1 MAKVLNSKKLSDTI
15 SITECTDGFWLY
27 DETRGMNL
35 SMQAKSSEAA
45 LFEALEYYQKRF
57 QEVQNNYN
65 SLKAKVD
72 HFVGQVADP
81 DCGDYYCNRCGSSS
95 EIEYCGDTA

>member
-15 SITECTDGFWLY
+15 SIAECTDGFWLY

-45 LFEALEYYQKRF
+45 LFEALEYYQERF

-72 HFVGQVADP
+72 HFVGQFADE
-81 DCGDYYCNRCGSSS
+81 DDSHYCDRCGSSS
-95 EIEYCGDTA
+95 